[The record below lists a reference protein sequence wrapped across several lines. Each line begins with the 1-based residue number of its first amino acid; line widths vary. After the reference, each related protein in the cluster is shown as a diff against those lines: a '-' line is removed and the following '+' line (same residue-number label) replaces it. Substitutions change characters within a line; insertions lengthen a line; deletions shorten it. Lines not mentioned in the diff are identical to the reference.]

1 MRVPG
6 GPVKLLPRVAR
17 GKSYPQA
24 PLAQSLKQETKPV
37 TTDLEIRRRRAL
49 YRAEHRGTKE
59 MDLVL
64 GPYAKAKLAT
74 MGEEELAAFEGLLL
88 EPDPELQE
96 MMLGGRPPE
105 PRLADLI
112 HAIRTFHGLKAH

>member
-1 MRVPG
+1 M
-6 GPVKLLPRVAR
+6 
-17 GKSYPQA
+17 
-24 PLAQSLKQETKPV
+24 

-64 GPYAKAKLAT
+64 GPYAKAKLAN
-74 MGEEELAAFEGLLL
+74 MDEAELAAFEGLLT

-96 MMLGGRPPE
+96 MVFGARP
-105 PRLADLI
+105 RNQGSQMI
-112 HAIRTFHGLKAH
+112 HAIRTFHGLKAN